1 MSTDP
6 FLFKL
11 ALSFITGAAWVTL
24 STLASER
31 YGSKVG
37 GLIGGLPS
45 TVVVSL
51 LFIGLTQTPGVAAQ
65 ATTLVP
71 VTMGVDGLF
80 IVAYLL
86 MVRAGLLTG
95 LWSGLAV
102 WLVLASLLAAS
113 GIQSL
118 WVSIVGWLV
127 LGSACILWVE
137 KGMRIA
143 SRGRQAVAYT
153 PWQIGGRALFGG
165 TVIALAVLAG
175 KLGGPLLG
183 GIFATFPAMFIS
195 TLAITYRTGG
205 AEFSRAVAKTLMV
218 SGLINVPIYALVVR
232 VTYPWAGLV
241 YGTGIALL
249 VTAGSAY
256 LTYLF
261 IQSRL
266 A

>member
-1 MSTDP
+1 M
-6 FLFKL
+6 
-11 ALSFITGAAWVTL
+11 
-24 STLASER
+24 
-31 YGSKVG
+31 
-37 GLIGGLPS
+37 
-45 TVVVSL
+45 
-51 LFIGLTQTPGVAAQ
+51 
-65 ATTLVP
+65 
-71 VTMGVDGLF
+71 
-80 IVAYLL
+80 
-86 MVRAGLLTG
+86 
-95 LWSGLAV
+95 
-102 WLVLASLLAAS
+102 
-113 GIQSL
+113 
-118 WVSIVGWLV
+118 
-127 LGSACILWVE
+127 
-137 KGMRIA
+137 
-143 SRGRQAVAYT
+143 
-153 PWQIGGRALFGG
+153 
-165 TVIALAVLAG
+165 IALAVLAG

-205 AEFSRAVAKTLMV
+205 AEFSRVVAKTLMV